1 MRIAIDARLV
11 GGTSTGDSTYWTELC
26 IALVKRFPEVKWL
39 LLTDQIDRLPAE
51 LRDFGILVTARHP
64 RLWSLFAFP
73 QACRALKA
81 DVAHVQY
88 NISPFMPCSTVTTIH
103 DVSFFIGPDWFSARD
118 RFLLQKFIPA
128 TVRRAKAIIT
138 VSKTSKKEIEQY
150 LPSAKGKTFGIF
162 NGPNAMIHA
171 VGLDEARGIASNLG
185 VTQPF
190 LMTLGTIWPRKNMML
205 AVNAWQE
212 LRKTLEIDLVVVGKQ
227 GPSILPEIPGL
238 HRTGYI
244 DWNQVSALYSSASA
258 YLCPSLHEGFG
269 LPILE
274 AWQCN
279 CPIVATRLGAIPEVA
294 GDGALII
301 DSLDPKIWA
310 TQIQSLLQDSGKL
323 DELKRRGAT
332 RLSQFSW
339 DLAAEQTMS
348 VYKRVNG

>member
-1 MRIAIDARLV
+1 LRIAIDARLV

-26 IALVKRFPEVKWL
+26 IALVRRFPEVKLL

-51 LRDFGILVTARHP
+51 LRELGILVTARHP

-73 QACRALKA
+73 RACRTHKA

-88 NISPFMPCSTVTTIH
+88 NISPFMPCPTVTTIH
-103 DVSFFIGPDWFSARD
+103 DVSFFIGPEWFSARD
-118 RFLLQKFIPA
+118 RFVLQRFIPA

-138 VSKTSKKEIEQY
+138 VSQTSKKEIEHN
-150 LPSAKGKTFGIF
+150 LPGAKGKTVGIL
-162 NGPNAMIHA
+162 NGPNALIHH
-171 VGLDEARGIASNLG
+171 VVLDEAWAIARNLG
-185 VTQPF
+185 ITRPF
-190 LMTLGTIWPRKNMML
+190 LMTLGTVWPRKNMML

-227 GPSILPEIPGL
+227 GPSILPEIQGL
-238 HRTGYI
+238 HRTGYLE
-244 DWNQVSALYSSASA
+244 WNQVSALYSSASA

-279 CPIVATRLGAIPEVA
+279 CPVIATPLGAIPEVA

-310 TQIQSLLQDSGKL
+310 AQIQSLLQDSGKL
-323 DELKRRGAT
+323 DEIKRRGAT

-339 DLAAEQTMS
+339 NLAAEQTMS
-348 VYKRVNG
+348 VYKRANG